1 VQIAGEVTSN
11 SPTSYLAVSGTGG
24 MIRVVAPVVDGGG
37 VLQARGLGNGALGK
51 LRVEANT
58 VDLAP
63 STPGYSY
70 APIGKSFV
78 FLRESVTPSVRV
90 VSVGGVSAPSDPSA
104 QFVQPADL
112 VVGAPVVEVL
122 VECRN
127 VPTNATVKV
136 HFRTAQGDAIS
147 TVTATLQ
154 SGDATLSTWSASGSL
169 GTTQGFSTVQAEV
182 TIP

>member
-1 VQIAGEVTSN
+1 MCIRDSSVLPTSGFGPGGGNRQTLATFNYGNETCFPLVGGSGVGGLHEFGPVLAFGGGGAMLIASDSRVQIAGEVTSN

-78 FLRESVTPSVRV
+78 FLRESVTPSV
-90 VSVGGVSAPSDPSA
+90 
-104 QFVQPADL
+104 
-112 VVGAPVVEVL
+112 
-122 VECRN
+122 
-127 VPTNATVKV
+127 
-136 HFRTAQGDAIS
+136 
-147 TVTATLQ
+147 
-154 SGDATLSTWSASGSL
+154 LSL
-169 GTTQGFSTVQAEV
+169 
-182 TIP
+182 IHI